1 MTYKWPSAAE
11 RDAIEHFVKIRP
23 LDTSTLGPIRVEP
36 NAIAER
42 ARVVREA
49 LRHIACDPTC
59 AELPFQDR
67 ELAWGLCTAGA
78 DETLAKLG
86 RLLR

>member
-1 MTYKWPSAAE
+1 MSGEGTIDS
-11 RDAIEHFVKIRP
+11 RQP
-23 LDTSTLGPIRVEP
+23 LDMSTLGPIRVEP

-49 LRHIACDPTC
+49 LETLSVDAANA
-59 AELPFQDR
+59 AEG
-67 ELAWGLCTAGA
+67 EALAKLVFHAS

-86 RLLR
+86 RLLK

>member
-1 MTYKWPSAAE
+1 MT
-11 RDAIEHFVKIRP
+11 RP
-23 LDTSTLGPIRVEP
+23 LDTATLGPIRVEP

-49 LRHIACDPTC
+49 LRHIACDPACC
-59 AELPFQDR
+59 AELPLQDR
-67 ELAWGLCTAGA
+67 DLAWGLCTLAS

-86 RLLR
+86 RLLK

>member
-1 MTYKWPSAAE
+1 MSGE
-11 RDAIEHFVKIRP
+11 GMIDNRHP

-49 LRHIACDPTC
+49 LEHLRCRSGDYYEERALRFVISAASD
-59 AELPFQDR
+59 D
-67 ELAWGLCTAGA
+67 
-78 DETLAKLG
+78 TLAKLG
-86 RLLR
+86 RLVK

>member
-1 MTYKWPSAAE
+1 MTGEGITDS
-11 RDAIEHFVKIRP
+11 RRP

-36 NAIAER
+36 NAIVEC

-49 LRHIACDPTC
+49 LCCIADPTQTPGTGYGDRI
-59 AELPFQDR
+59 AAWELS
-67 ELAWGLCTAGA
+67 TAS